1 MDRGEKGPAVT
12 VPSSIRRDRLE
23 VREHWVGIF
32 PEAVGREGT
41 YKSSFTE
48 QTR

>member
-1 MDRGEKGPAVT
+1 MT
-12 VPSSIRRDRLE
+12 VPSSIRRARLE

-32 PEAVGREGT
+32 PEAVGKEGT
-41 YKSSFTE
+41 YESRLTE